1 MKQKAVKFIS
11 RGLFNP
17 LPSSV
22 YSVGLMKQLYLD
34 VTIISVTKLNMFVW
48 TGVCWLALSGLNSV
62 SGPEMEEVD
71 SAVYLSG
78 ARSWGPTKQVCWLF
92 HFSSGGFSVVWIRM
106 INGEAPPS
114 DSNFTLTH
122 THTLRVTWL
131 TEWWSCALE
140 GNHHSGGLTDW
151 TAHVFSCYH
160 FFSLVVRFCLQT
172 AGRTGSS
179 NICFIS
185 SLEIHFVLRKV
196 TYHQSCHW
204 FENENILNPQLIV
217 TLVRS
222 WIPSLLSVRCWRPHS
237 DSQMWTS
244 GISCC
249 QINKCIRALRHFE
262 SFMTTFHTSA
272 VNYPQFIVLSH

>member
-48 TGVCWLALSGLNSV
+48 TGVCWLALSRLNSV
-62 SGPEMEEVD
+62 SGPETEEVD

-78 ARSWGPTKQVCWLF
+78 ALSWGPTKQVCWLF

-106 INGEAPPS
+106 INDEAPPS

-151 TAHVFSCYH
+151 TAHVFSCYD

-185 SLEIHFVLRKV
+185 SLEIHFVNVPSIMSLVWEWEHFKPPANRDV
-196 TYHQSCHW
+196 GS
-204 FENENILNPQLIV
+204 FLNPE
-217 TLVRS
+217 LVV
-222 WIPSLLSVRCWRPHS
+222 LLSTLRFTDV
-237 DSQMWTS
+237 DF
-244 GISCC
+244 
-249 QINKCIRALRHFE
+249 RALRHFE

>member
-48 TGVCWLALSGLNSV
+48 TGVCWLALSELNSV
-62 SGPEMEEVD
+62 SGPETEEVD

-106 INGEAPPS
+106 INDEAPPS

-122 THTLRVTWL
+122 TEGDVVDRMMKLCSGRQPSLRW
-131 TEWWSCALE
+131 
-140 GNHHSGGLTDW
+140 TDW
-151 TAHVFSCYH
+151 LDRSC
-160 FFSLVVRFCLQT
+160 FLLLPLLLACCS
-172 AGRTGSS
+172 
-179 NICFIS
+179 
-185 SLEIHFVLRKV
+185 VLPADCWSHR
-196 TYHQSCHW
+196 
-204 FENENILNPQLIV
+204 QL
-217 TLVRS
+217 
-222 WIPSLLSVRCWRPHS
+222 
-237 DSQMWTS
+237 
-244 GISCC
+244 
-249 QINKCIRALRHFE
+249 
-262 SFMTTFHTSA
+262 
-272 VNYPQFIVLSH
+272 

>member
-48 TGVCWLALSGLNSV
+48 TGVCWLALSRLNSV
-62 SGPEMEEVD
+62 SGPETEEVD

-78 ARSWGPTKQVCWLF
+78 ALSWGPTKQVCWLF

-122 THTLRVTWL
+122 THTLWGWRGWQNDEAVLWKATITQVDWL
-131 TEWWSCALE
+131 TGPLMFSPATTSSRLLFGSACRLLVAPAAL
-140 GNHHSGGLTDW
+140 
-151 TAHVFSCYH
+151 
-160 FFSLVVRFCLQT
+160 
-172 AGRTGSS
+172 
-179 NICFIS
+179 IS
-185 SLEIHFVLRKV
+185 VSFPHWRYILFLEK
-196 TYHQSCHW
+196 
-204 FENENILNPQLIV
+204 
-217 TLVRS
+217 
-222 WIPSLLSVRCWRPHS
+222 
-237 DSQMWTS
+237 
-244 GISCC
+244 
-249 QINKCIRALRHFE
+249 
-262 SFMTTFHTSA
+262 
-272 VNYPQFIVLSH
+272 

>member
-34 VTIISVTKLNMFVW
+34 VTIISVTIINMFVW
-48 TGVCWLALSGLNSV
+48 TGKL
-62 SGPEMEEVD
+62 
-71 SAVYLSG
+71 
-78 ARSWGPTKQVCWLF
+78 
-92 HFSSGGFSVVWIRM
+92 H
-106 INGEAPPS
+106 
-114 DSNFTLTH
+114 TH

-222 WIPSLLSVRCWRPHS
+222 WIPSLLSARCWRPHS
-237 DSQMWTS
+237 DSQTWTS
-244 GISCC
+244 GLSGILSPSWPLS
-249 QINKCIRALRHFE
+249 IRLQWITH
-262 SFMTTFHTSA
+262 SS
-272 VNYPQFIVLSH
+272 